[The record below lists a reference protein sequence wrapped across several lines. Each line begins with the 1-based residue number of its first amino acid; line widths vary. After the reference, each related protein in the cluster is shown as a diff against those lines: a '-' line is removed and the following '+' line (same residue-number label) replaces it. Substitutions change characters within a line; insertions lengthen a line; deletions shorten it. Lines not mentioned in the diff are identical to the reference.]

1 MTSTVYANSFVQED
15 TVDGTVTVTFP
26 WKSRRIIVTNDS
38 GIDNLSVSPRAGS
51 LVNHTLGPGE
61 SLTLDF
67 RSNAVELT
75 STEPIGYRVWAF
87 G

>member
-1 MTSTVYANSFVQED
+1 MTATVYANSFAKED

-38 GIDNLSVSPRAGS
+38 GIDNLGVNPRTGS
-51 LVNHTLGPGE
+51 SIVHTLGPGE
-61 SLTLDF
+61 TLALDF
-67 RSNAVELT
+67 RSLGVTLT
-75 STEPIGYRVWAF
+75 STDAVAYRVWAF

>member
-1 MTSTVYANSFVQED
+1 MTATVYANSFEAEA

-51 LVNHTLGPGE
+51 SVNHTLGPGE
-61 SLTLDF
+61 SMTLDF
-67 RSNAVELT
+67 RSNALTLT
-75 STEPIGYRVWAF
+75 SVEAVSYRVWAF

>member
-1 MTSTVYANSFVQED
+1 MTAAVYANSFVQEGN
-15 TVDGTVTVTFP
+15 VDGTITVTFP
-26 WKSRRIIVTNDS
+26 WKSRKIIVTNDS

-51 LVNHTLGPGE
+51 GVNHTLGPGE

-67 RSNAVELT
+67 RANAVTLT
-75 STEPIGYRVWAF
+75 SVELLSFRVWAF